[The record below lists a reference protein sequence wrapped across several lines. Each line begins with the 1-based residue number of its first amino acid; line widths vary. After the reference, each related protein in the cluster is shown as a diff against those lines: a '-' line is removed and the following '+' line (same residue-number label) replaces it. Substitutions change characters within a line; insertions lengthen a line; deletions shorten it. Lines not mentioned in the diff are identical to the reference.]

1 MQKIYNSKNTYY
13 GLLMITIA
21 LIISLSGC
29 KDTCEITTTYV
40 YYSPVYTS
48 MEEIRASVAT
58 EPSKEMT
65 QLGKIYFRGK
75 YLFINEPN
83 SGVHVINNE
92 DPSNPINEA
101 FIKIPGSFDIAV
113 DGNILYSDSYID
125 MVAIDISD
133 INNVR
138 EVGRVKNI
146 FPSYNSYGFYADEQQ
161 GIVTGWK
168 EEGDPSTFE
177 SGCEGSEYAW
187 GWQYNH
193 GIALEAFDAT
203 AAVAPTNPGMAGS
216 MSRFALS
223 NGFLYAIDQ
232 NDLYPINIT
241 NPADLKS
248 EDKVTIEWGVET
260 LFPKGDKLFI
270 GAQNGMYIMS
280 LENPAMPQWVSTYTH
295 IRSCDPVVVDGD
307 YAYVTLRSGTACQ
320 GFTNQLEIIDISDI
334 RHPQLLETYEMFNP
348 HGLGK
353 DGDVLFICDGDDG
366 LKAYNVNDIS
376 AMDQNM
382 LMHNKNIHA
391 YDIIPYNNV
400 AMMIGADGLYQ
411 YDYSDMSA
419 IKLLSH
425 LKILP
430 ANGN

>member
-83 SGVHVINNE
+83 SGVHVINNA
-92 DPSNPINEA
+92 DPSNPVNEA
-101 FIKIPGSFDIAV
+101 FINIPGSFDIAV

-168 EEGDPSTFE
+168 EEGDPSLA
-177 SGCEGSEYAW
+177 EGARFRTDADGPARQIAVDRGNTIITVSEEQAQEWRTLVEPIYATWVSEMEGRGIDGQALIDQARSLMDEYA
-187 GWQYNH
+187 
-193 GIALEAFDAT
+193 A
-203 AAVAPTNPGMAGS
+203 
-216 MSRFALS
+216 S
-223 NGFLYAIDQ
+223 N
-232 NDLYPINIT
+232 
-241 NPADLKS
+241 
-248 EDKVTIEWGVET
+248 
-260 LFPKGDKLFI
+260 
-270 GAQNGMYIMS
+270 
-280 LENPAMPQWVSTYTH
+280 
-295 IRSCDPVVVDGD
+295 
-307 YAYVTLRSGTACQ
+307 
-320 GFTNQLEIIDISDI
+320 
-334 RHPQLLETYEMFNP
+334 
-348 HGLGK
+348 
-353 DGDVLFICDGDDG
+353 
-366 LKAYNVNDIS
+366 
-376 AMDQNM
+376 
-382 LMHNKNIHA
+382 
-391 YDIIPYNNV
+391 
-400 AMMIGADGLYQ
+400 
-411 YDYSDMSA
+411 
-419 IKLLSH
+419 
-425 LKILP
+425 
-430 ANGN
+430 